1 MPRWTNENRSPL
13 GNIRANAG
21 YSRETAA
28 NIMKLS
34 LSTMVRYEAGR
45 SDIPIGVAE
54 EMAVLYQVSF
64 DTIREAIK
72 TTKEEKGI
80 NIMGHR
86 SRTRYDTLNQ
96 SEQSTGRK

>member
-13 GNIRANAG
+13 GNIRANVG

-34 LSTMVRYEAGR
+34 LSTMVRYEAGS

-54 EMAVLYQVSF
+54 EMAVLYQVPF

-72 TTKEEKGI
+72 NTKEEKGI

-86 SRTRYDTLNQ
+86 SRTRNYTLNHQ
-96 SEQSTGRK
+96 SE

>member
-34 LSTMVRYEAGR
+34 LSTMVRYEAGS
-45 SDIPIGVAE
+45 SDIPIGIAE
-54 EMAVLYQVSF
+54 EMAVLYQVPF

-86 SRTRYDTLNQ
+86 SRSRNNNLNHQ
-96 SEQSTGRK
+96 SE